1 MKAATAFPTTLSA
14 RRDDTVQSAVLADS
28 LLTRLDSS
36 TRQERKIHSQR
47 IYHNI
52 EYQLS
57 EVVAWP
63 STPAARTGIISSI
76 TIPIQNQSD
85 FFDMSNVTMPTY
97 IIGRDTQPGQPIDPT
112 AELVFY
118 PPKGSDEL
126 FDALRTKYPHLK
138 THSERMGEAVMQFYL
153 EEQQVQIP
161 TPTPPTSTLTSPWQA
176 SMQSMSSGSSIWS
189 SPELFDLATPS
200 FRSSPQPQTQP
211 FSRQESVATTATVP
225 SNPTPPAIE
234 LMTGVFS
241 LSNAAQPKE
250 RKRRKMTAAE
260 KIEYRKRRIVKA
272 CEKCSKRKR
281 KCHHNQPEMETVGTP
296 QAQKVAKPS
305 LSPATKKPPPMV
317 DPRILSENATF
328 GANTIDFGDLF
339 GSDMS
344 MPGLGEYSSVFEDS
358 LPDMSL
364 DDILMPQQ
372 QWPWSDTPD
381 WTLMDSSTEGL
392 YDESTNFTCDDL
404 DIRGPQ
410 VNAAIPGHGDH
421 HNFHN
426 RGGGWM
432 TPLLQTVHSG
442 DLEMVDQL
450 LTGGADVNVG
460 DQKMFDHDIMQSTG
474 GGADQQKMQWSNSR
488 TGQEDGQTRK
498 QQPMHT
504 PHVHDAE
511 SKQAFVSDG
520 TYQALSYDWGDQQ
533 LVSRAPNNSYPP
545 QLSSH
550 VPGHGQLSQDY
561 QDIGDGE
568 GVKYDWPQNSMQ
580 AEQGSGTQHNSL
592 SQMTLRLTGTAK
604 AVKAFGNLLP
614 SSSPRRSRLQSV
626 SLKKVALLALGGFS
640 MAQDLQKPHSVS
652 LRHTTSPFYFC
663 SGCSTRFNLPK
674 ELRRHMISHHPRKD
688 LQASSGVKG
697 WICSDGGRL
706 EPDMTTEDYL
716 RMLTNVSPVQEDGR
730 EAVSRAPDIL
740 ATPRNPGATSITSV
754 SAGALADVE
763 RSVKSKIQSYN
774 PDSES
779 SEAKIHTHR
788 SSAAQEGRHV
798 PSLGEGLTTSASPT
812 TELYLLKRRIPQAL
826 HTVVDRN
833 SPSAALGPLLTT
845 IPENVDTYS
854 QRDYEREM
862 VISRN
867 TECTEGN
874 SILADGGAYL
884 TSDTTDDNARLTG
897 SVGLARVA
905 RQPVHIRPRNPTAT
919 DFAGDTDQHQGAGSF
934 GLGHNASIAVNAA
947 RVPAP
952 TVKFDI
958 SAFDTPSTVNQV
970 DAYRLCD
977 HVRRRDHF
985 GRPSRSIPTAGE
997 FFALAATAVSS
1008 LFAIA
1013 TLLLLLIAVR
1023 TSPTTLSLLLLA
1035 LASPVSG
1042 TKGSER
1048 FLSRDWTPPR
1058 DIIENSSWHTG
1069 LRYVQNHLPA
1079 RKYMQRLLY
1088 RGCESEELGRGR
1100 RGTEESVGSC
1110 VVV

>member
-1 MKAATAFPTTLSA
+1 
-14 RRDDTVQSAVLADS
+14 
-28 LLTRLDSS
+28 
-36 TRQERKIHSQR
+36 
-47 IYHNI
+47 
-52 EYQLS
+52 
-57 EVVAWP
+57 
-63 STPAARTGIISSI
+63 
-76 TIPIQNQSD
+76 
-85 FFDMSNVTMPTY
+85 MSNVTMPTY

-112 AELVFY
+112 ADLVFY

-176 SMQSMSSGSSIWS
+176 SMQSMSSGSSLWS

-200 FRSSPQPQTQP
+200 FGSSPQPQTQP

-328 GANTIDFGDLF
+328 GADTIDFGDSF

-344 MPGLGEYSSVFEDS
+344 MPGLGEYSSVFEDP

-450 LTGGADVNVG
+450 LKSGAEANVG
-460 DQKMFDHDIMQSTG
+460 DQKMFDHDIMQTTG
-474 GGADQQKMQWSNSR
+474 GGAEQQKMQWRNSR
-488 TGQEDGQTRK
+488 TGQEDGPTQK

-520 TYQALSYDWGDQQ
+520 TYQALSYDWG
-533 LVSRAPNNSYPP
+533 
-545 QLSSH
+545 
-550 VPGHGQLSQDY
+550 
-561 QDIGDGE
+561 GE
-568 GVKYDWPQNSMQ
+568 GVEYDWPQNSMQ

-614 SSSPRRSRLQSV
+614 SSSSRRSRLQSV
-626 SLKKVALLALGGFS
+626 SLKKVALLALGGVS
-640 MAQDLQKPHSVS
+640 MAQDLENPHSIS
-652 LRHTTSPFYFC
+652 LRHTIRSYACP
-663 SGCSTRFNLPK
+663 GCDTQFGCGAQFDLPSD
-674 ELRRHMISHHPRKD
+674 LRRHMISRHSRNGPQESNGMNR
-688 LQASSGVKG
+688 
-697 WICSDGGRL
+697 WICCPDGHLG
-706 EPDMTTEDYL
+706 PDMTTEDYL

-730 EAVSRAPDIL
+730 EAVSRAPDIW
-740 ATPRNPGATSITSV
+740 ATPRDPGATSIVSV

-826 HTVVDRN
+826 HSVVDRN

-854 QRDYEREM
+854 QRDHEREM
-862 VISRN
+862 IISRN
-867 TECTEGN
+867 AECTEGN
-874 SILADGGAYL
+874 SILTDGGAYP
-884 TSDTTDDNARLTG
+884 TSDTANDNARLAG
-897 SVGLARVA
+897 SVGLTRVA
-905 RQPVHIRPRNPTAT
+905 RQPVHTRSRNPTAT
-919 DFAGDTDQHQGAGSF
+919 DFAGDTDQHYGAGSF

-997 FFALAATAVSS
+997 LFALAATAVSS